1 MSRRVAS
8 IDVGTNAIRFFAVE
22 TEGDS
27 ISRILAEER
36 FPVRFGHGVFS
47 EGRISHEASAAALDG
62 LQRAAAL
69 MKELSIEKYRAVA
82 TSAVRESP
90 NRREFVRA
98 VKRRTD
104 ISLEVIA
111 GSEEIRLVHAAVAR
125 RILLGSDQWI
135 MVELGGGSVEVA
147 LASSTRILWCET
159 HAMGAVR
166 LLELFAPGGKETPDF
181 LELLSEY
188 VATIRLSP
196 KARGVS
202 TPRFIATGGNIEVLA
217 RIAGNTEEGTD
228 IPSVPL
234 RALRAMTQKLSRMT
248 VEDRMRTF
256 DMRSDRADV
265 IVPAAV
271 VYGQLAEQF
280 GAEEI
285 LVPGGGIREGIV
297 LDLAEKQSVRRP
309 ASEESTIE
317 EAVALGR
324 KYSFD
329 EAHSVHVARLAG
341 QLFDQLSS
349 LHGLGAR
356 DRRLLVAAAVLH
368 DIGDF
373 VSLKGHH
380 KHSLYLI
387 SRSELGGF
395 SPSEMFLVA
404 NIARYHRKSAPS
416 IRHSEFAIL
425 SSADRE
431 RVRRLAAILRIADA
445 LDKEHLEKI
454 QRVEVRQREG
464 RIEIMAGRNGNFL
477 LERWA
482 LEKKGDIF
490 RRVFGAEVTLASHED
505 GSDA

>member
-1 MSRRVAS
+1 MSQRIAS

-22 TEGDS
+22 IEGDT

-47 EGRISHEASAAALDG
+47 SGRITPQEKEAALNG
-62 LQRAAAL
+62 LERAAAR
-69 MKELSIEKYRAVA
+69 MKELSVQKYRAVA

-90 NRREFVRA
+90 NRRELVRA
-98 VKRRTD
+98 VRQRAGL
-104 ISLEVIA
+104 SLEVIS
-111 GSEEIRLVHAAVAR
+111 GSEEMRLVHVAVTR
-125 RILLGSDQWI
+125 RILLGADQWI

-147 LASSTRILWCET
+147 LATATRILWCET

-166 LLELFAPGGKETPDF
+166 LLELFAPGGRETPDF

-196 KARGVS
+196 RARGAS
-202 TPRFIATGGNIEVLA
+202 ARGFIATGGNIEVLA
-217 RIAGNTEEGTD
+217 RVAGSAGETTET
-228 IPSVPL
+228 PRLSVRDL
-234 RALRAMTQKLSRMT
+234 RSSTEKLSRMT
-248 VEDRMRTF
+248 AEQRIRTY
-256 DMRSDRADV
+256 DMRLDRADV

-271 VYGQLAEQF
+271 VYGYLAGQF
-280 GAEEI
+280 GASEI
-285 LVPGGGIREGIV
+285 LIPGGGIREGIV
-297 LDLAEKQSVRRP
+297 FDLAERPTKRRP
-309 ASEESTIE
+309 VSEQSTIE
-317 EAVALGR
+317 EAAALGR

-341 QLFDQLSS
+341 QIFDQLSS
-349 LHGLGAR
+349 LHGLGDR

-387 SRSELGGF
+387 SRSELNGF
-395 SPSEMFLVA
+395 SPSEMFLIG

-416 IRHSEFAIL
+416 VSHSEFALL
-425 SSADRE
+425 SAFDRE

-445 LDKEHLEKI
+445 LDKEHKEKI
-454 QRVEVRQREG
+454 RSVEVRQRDG
-464 RIEIMAGRNGNFL
+464 KVEIRAGGNGNLL

-482 LEKKGDIF
+482 LEKKSDIF
-490 RRVFGAEVTLASHED
+490 RRVFGSEVTLLPGSGD
-505 GSDA
+505 SDA

>member
-22 TEGDS
+22 MEGDS
-27 ISRILAEER
+27 IVRILAEER

-47 EGRISHEASAAALDG
+47 EGHIIPEASAAALDG
-62 LQRAAAL
+62 LERAAAR
-69 MKELSIEKYRAVA
+69 MKELGIQKYRAVA

-90 NRREFVRA
+90 NRRDFVRA
-98 VKRRTD
+98 VKRRTG
-104 ISLEVIA
+104 ISLEVIS
-111 GSEEIRLVHAAVAR
+111 GSEEIRLVHVAVAKR
-125 RILLGSDQWI
+125 FLLGADQWI

-147 LASSTRILWCET
+147 LATSARILWCET

-166 LLELFAPGGKETPDF
+166 LLELFAPAGKETKDF

-188 VATIRLSP
+188 VATIRLSQ
-196 KARGVS
+196 KARNAS
-202 TPRFIATGGNIEVLA
+202 PRGFIATGGNIEVLA
-217 RIAGNTEEGTD
+217 RIAARSDEGSDTPRLS
-228 IPSVPL
+228 IA
-234 RALRAMTQKLSRMT
+234 ALRSTAQKLARMT
-248 VEDRMRTF
+248 VEDRMRAF
-256 DMRSDRADV
+256 DMKPDRADV

-271 VYGQLAEQF
+271 VYGYLAEQF
-280 GAEEI
+280 GANEI

-297 LDLAEKQSVRRP
+297 FDLAEKQAAHRP
-309 ASEESTIE
+309 ATEETTIE
-317 EAVALGR
+317 EAAALGR

-341 QLFDQLSS
+341 QLFDQLST
-349 LHGLGAR
+349 LHGLGGR

-387 SRSELGGF
+387 SRSELSGF

-416 IRHSEFAIL
+416 VRHSEFAIL

-445 LDKEHLEKI
+445 LDKEHREKI
-454 QRVEVRQREG
+454 QRVEVRRREG
-464 RIEIMAGRNGNFL
+464 RIEIMAGRNGNLL

-490 RRVFGAEVTLASHED
+490 RRIFGSEVTLASRED
-505 GSDA
+505 GPGA